1 MQYAREHEREW
12 RERLD
17 AFGTAMEQQREN
29 TLDIMCALTHLQ
41 RVILCQLCTALHL
54 HQRAHSAS
62 CCYRATLSLLLR
74 WALRRADMSR
84 QFKAMQ
90 EKHLAKIGTLEKSTQ
105 ELHEQLA
112 GKEADISRLHS
123 EHAAVVADKD
133 TLIKDLRHKQE
144 VMAQE
149 FAEMLRETLD
159 KMADCLEVPDVGE
172 EHRAAVSEA
181 TPA

>member
-1 MQYAREHEREW
+1 
-12 RERLD
+12 
-17 AFGTAMEQQREN
+17 
-29 TLDIMCALTHLQ
+29 
-41 RVILCQLCTALHL
+41 
-54 HQRAHSAS
+54 
-62 CCYRATLSLLLR
+62 
-74 WALRRADMSR
+74 MSR

-90 EKHLAKIGTLEKSTQ
+90 DKHLTKIGTLEKGTQ

-112 GKEADISRLHS
+112 GKEADISRLRS

-159 KMADCLEVPDVGE
+159 KMADCLEVPEVGV
-172 EHRAAVSEA
+172 EHRAAMSEA